1 MAEELTN
8 QFKQVEVIINRALAN
23 PYINTTIKVLLG
35 LYAAM
40 AAPKLSKTASILMDN
55 VFVRIGFAF
64 LIVYM
69 ASKDV
74 TISLLIA
81 VGFIIALQTANKQ
94 KLYSSSLSV
103 SLPGTSTWLPSQKTD
118 ITDESVTEMPSVN
131 DLPVQ
136 NLVNVV
142 EDQNIHGMSKDE
154 IQAMRNAEPSHNL
167 EQFVEEIEGGNVPTL
182 VKTAFTTPQNLSEAQ
197 SDLVPGSNPDSCVT
211 SFESQHCIQGLQN
224 NLPNGYNDTEPQSN
238 F

>member
-1 MAEELTN
+1 MATELTN
-8 QFKQVEVIINRALAN
+8 QFNKIEGIINRSLRN

-40 AAPKLSKTASILMDN
+40 AAPKLSKTAAKLMDN
-55 VFVRIGFAF
+55 IFVRVGFAF

-81 VGFIIALQTANKQ
+81 VGFIIALQTANKH
-94 KLYSSSLSV
+94 KLYDSSLS
-103 SLPGTSTWLPSQKTD
+103 SSSAGSSTWLPSQKTV
-118 ITDESVTEMPSVN
+118 ITDESVSESPS
-131 DLPVQ
+131 DLPQQ

-142 EDQNIHGMSKDE
+142 NDVNLQGLSKDE
-154 IQAMRNAEPSHNL
+154 VQAMRNAEPSHNL
-167 EQFVEEIEGGNVPTL
+167 EQFVEEIEGGNVPIL
-182 VKTAFTTPQNLSEAQ
+182 VKTAFTTSQNLNNAQ
-197 SDLVPGSNPDSCVT
+197 IDFVPGSNSDSCVT
-211 SFESQHCIQGLQN
+211 SFENQHCIQGLQN
-224 NLPNGYNDTEPQSN
+224 NQPNGYNDSIPVSN